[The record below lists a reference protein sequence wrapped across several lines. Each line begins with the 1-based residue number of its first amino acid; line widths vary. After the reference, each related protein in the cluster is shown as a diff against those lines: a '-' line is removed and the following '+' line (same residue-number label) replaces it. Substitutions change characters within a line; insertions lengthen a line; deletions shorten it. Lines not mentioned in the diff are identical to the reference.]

1 MRASGSAKD
10 DHLSRSETRVTTHLV
25 IGAGPV
31 GSEVAT
37 RLATAGKSVV
47 IVTRR
52 GSGPHDSGIR
62 TVAADASSVDALLA
76 AAPTTEAVYNC
87 VNPEYHRWARDW
99 PPLAAAFLTYAE
111 RTGAVLATCSNLYG
125 YGPVTGRLT
134 ESLPLASHGTK
145 GQIRASMWLDAQA
158 LHEAGRIRATEVR
171 GSDYICAGEQ

>member
-10 DHLSRSETRVTTHLV
+10 DHLSRSETRATIHLV

-37 RLATAGKSVV
+37 RLASAGKSVV

-52 GSGPHDSGIR
+52 GSDPHDSGIR

-76 AAPTTEAVYNC
+76 AA
-87 VNPEYHRWARDW
+87 
-99 PPLAAAFLTYAE
+99 FLSYAE

-145 GQIRASMWLDAQA
+145 GQIRAAMRLDAQA